1 MNIVNDADDE
11 WEWYIGQIFA
21 QIIKNVYKGEL
32 KNVVEIAPG
41 FRYKIAYALKE
52 INFKGKIYIIEFM

>member
-32 KNVVEIAPG
+32 KSVVEIATG
-41 FRYKIAYALKE
+41 FRYKIAYSLK
-52 INFKGKIYIIEFM
+52 

>member
-32 KNVVEIAPG
+32 KAVVEIAPG
-41 FRYKIAYALKE
+41 FRYKIAYAFKE
-52 INFKGKIYIIEFM
+52 INFK